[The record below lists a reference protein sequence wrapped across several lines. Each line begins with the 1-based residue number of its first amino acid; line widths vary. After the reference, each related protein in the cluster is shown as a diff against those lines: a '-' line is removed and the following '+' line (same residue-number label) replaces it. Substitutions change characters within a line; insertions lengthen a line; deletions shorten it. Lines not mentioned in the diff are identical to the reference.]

1 MTDKKDLGAL
11 IRELWVE
18 DHKHV
23 NKQHMPNNAGV
34 LLAFAAERRPSP
46 PCRRQPARSRTTQA
60 LCGTTRRAD
69 MTEKTSTCCGQVLGI
84 KVPE

>member
-34 LLAFAAERRPSP
+34 LLAFAAERRHVQLIQTIQESTE
-46 PCRRQPARSRTTQA
+46 RILAALSSLQA
-60 LCGTTRRAD
+60 TASQVEDHASAVRYN
-69 MTEKTSTCCGQVLGI
+69 TEG
-84 KVPE
+84 